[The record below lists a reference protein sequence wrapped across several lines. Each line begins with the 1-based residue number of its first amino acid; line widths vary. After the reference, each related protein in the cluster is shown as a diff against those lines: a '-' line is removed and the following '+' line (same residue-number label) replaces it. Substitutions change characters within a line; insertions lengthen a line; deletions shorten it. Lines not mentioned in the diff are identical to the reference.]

1 MHETSSESGPQ
12 TEEEPT
18 HNRTRGLTLLNKGI
32 LAPSRDKH
40 RVTRECSDHGSGK
53 AKTLKDRTGQTEMT
67 KMRCVIESGSIPWRQ
82 GARSTT
88 QGGCYNAMGVK
99 RTPAR

>member
-18 HNRTRGLTLLNKGI
+18 HNRTRGLALLNKGI

-53 AKTLKDRTGQTEMT
+53 AKTLKDRTGQNEMHSA
-67 KMRCVIESGSIPWRQ
+67 IESGSIPWRQ

-99 RTPAR
+99 RTSAR